1 MRFTLFLVIT
11 TILIFFFKLLL
22 KSRDLNTVP
31 RLLIINRVTVRNS
44 LMCFALAF
52 GGRMS
57 EREEEERERERENVC
72 VCVVAQLY

>member
-11 TILIFFFKLLL
+11 TILIFFLKLLL
-22 KSRDLNTVP
+22 KSRDLNTVL

>member
-11 TILIFFFKLLL
+11 TILIFFKLLL
-22 KSRDLNTVP
+22 KSRDLNTVL

-52 GGRMS
+52 GGGMS
-57 EREEEERERERENVC
+57 EREEEESERAIENVC
-72 VCVVAQLY
+72 VCVVA